1 LVAVQQDFEGLLGT
15 VELAVVGIAGSG
27 FGAALG
33 APMIWARPGR
43 SAGVQLM
50 GSWLL
55 SLSALVGI
63 ISARLIGWLP
73 DSELVAHSI
82 NLLGLSAYPLL
93 FLYLWEQTR
102 TSVLRARAWWLWIP
116 AAVYA
121 AVTTIRTGIGGD
133 TAVPFA
139 WMLPVLLLFTGACA
153 VLVIRRERAANDE
166 IVPARWIV
174 GALVVLN
181 LAQVARMLFGNVAPV
196 PAIVPV
202 VITLEF
208 VAMVGVVMW
217 RSLNQPATAAT
228 VGGEPRYEKS
238 GLDADAA
245 ATLVAR
251 IQHTLT
257 TERLFADGGLT
268 LSRLAAAVES
278 TPHQVSEVLNRHLK
292 VTFHELLNRYRV
304 EDVKVQL
311 RDPAADGYTV
321 EGIGVSAGFGSRS
334 ALYAAFRRLEGMT
347 PIEFRKRRS

>member
-1 LVAVQQDFEGLLGT
+1 MVAVQQDLEGLLGT

-43 SAGVQLM
+43 SAGVRLM

-55 SLSALVGI
+55 ALSALVGI

-73 DSELVAHSI
+73 DSEVVAHSI

-102 TSVLRARAWWLWIP
+102 TSARPARAWWLWTP

-121 AVTTIRTGIGGD
+121 AVAAIRSGIGGD
-133 TAVPFA
+133 TSVPFA
-139 WMLPVLLLFTGACA
+139 WLLPVLLLFTVACA
-153 VLVIRRERAANDE
+153 VLVVRRERAVNDE
-166 IVPARWIV
+166 VVPARWIV

-196 PAIVPV
+196 PAVVPV

-208 VAMVGVVMW
+208 VAMVGVVVW
-217 RSLNQPATAAT
+217 RSLHQPAIAAA

-238 GLDADAA
+238 GLDPDAA
-245 ATLVAR
+245 VALLAR
-251 IQHTLT
+251 VQHALT
-257 TERLFADGGLT
+257 AERLFADTGLT
-268 LSRLAAAVES
+268 LDRLAAAVES

-292 VTFHELLNRYRV
+292 VPFHELLNRHRV
-304 EDVKVQL
+304 EDVKRQL

-347 PIEFRKRRS
+347 PTEFRKRRS